1 MVIQDNLYIYLA
13 KPFET
18 PGLNLAILRQ
28 TLNWAGHLY

>member
-18 PGLNLAILRQ
+18 LNLAILRQ